1 MPALCLGALQ
11 SLVDSLG
18 VHVASTSWDALFRRS
33 IVAAGHQHCRGKG
46 PGGGGGP
53 SRRTRQDA
61 EDEQQEGGLGDVE
74 AGVRGTA
81 TGRLFSATLAD
92 LVDLSNHC
100 EGDGPACAAPPVD
113 EIESLPLVE
122 QIPLLHR
129 LDHSV
134 HTTRLWTAAR
144 ARMLAGSWT
153 LAAFFLVS
161 QRDVANCLAEL
172 SRLKVRAYGLR
183 AGQPTSRLGNA
194 RGKYSSST
202 RGA

>member
-18 VHVASTSWDALFRRS
+18 VHVSSTSWDALFRRS
-33 IVAAGHQHCRGKG
+33 IVAAGHQH
-46 PGGGGGP
+46 
-53 SRRTRQDA
+53 SRRPGPA
-61 EDEQQEGGLGDVE
+61 EGGEEEAGRGDVD

-81 TGRLFSATLAD
+81 TGRLFTATLAD
-92 LVDLSNHC
+92 LVDLSNLC
-100 EGDGPACAAPPVD
+100 EGDGPASAAPALD

-144 ARMLAGSWT
+144 ARQLAGSWT

-172 SRLKVRAYGLR
+172 GRLKVATPDRVGLR
-183 AGQPTSRLGNA
+183 LMRL
-194 RGKYSSST
+194 
-202 RGA
+202 